1 MGSGWGWLG
10 WDRVAKSLRVLELP
24 NQEMLGPEGCA
35 PLLTIDVWEHAYYVD
50 YKNLRADYVKQIWK
64 VVNWKVVGERMAKAA
79 K

>member
-35 PLLTIDVWEHAYYVD
+35 PLLTIDVWEHAYYLD
-50 YKNLRADYVKQIWK
+50 YKNLRP
-64 VVNWKVVGERMAKAA
+64 
-79 K
+79 